1 MTPGMNRLIGALLV
15 VLCCSLSSD
24 AARAGE
30 SFADAIEGNQPKM
43 VKVYG
48 AGGLGGLEP
57 YQSGFVISAAGHI
70 ATAWS
75 YVLDT
80 DYITVTL
87 ADGRRL
93 EAKLVGADP
102 RLELAILKVEADDVP
117 HFDLA
122 AAATAFA
129 LARRGRVLVVGG
141 AGVAIHL
148 GGAVRGWLS
157 AAPAAAG
164 ASPRA

>member
-1 MTPGMNRLIGALLV
+1 MSRRTKPDLARRSINYLPLQMLCLLMVAICGGAV
-15 VLCCSLSSD
+15 D

-30 SFADAIEGNQPKM
+30 SFANAIETNQPRM

-80 DYITVTL
+80 DYITATL

-102 RLELAILKVEADDVP
+102 RLDLAILKVEADDLP

-122 AAATAFA
+122 AA
-129 LARRGRVLVVGG
+129 
-141 AGVAIHL
+141 
-148 GGAVRGWLS
+148 
-157 AAPAAAG
+157 
-164 ASPRA
+164 